1 MIFNCSENI
10 AHLTRTLATLGLIF
24 DMRFDPINGTSIAVF
39 FFFYSALISKHEVCS
54 VSSA

>member
-39 FFFYSALISKHEVCS
+39 FFLQRTYF
-54 VSSA
+54 